1 MHFSSVHNPATG
13 SATVLV
19 VEDEALI
26 RMLAADSLEDSGYT
40 VLEAADAAEALRILE
55 EHDEVDVLFTDVNMP
70 GSMDGLDL
78 AGMMHDR
85 RPRLGLVITSGRGT
99 PDLARLPLSSIYL
112 AKPYRPQQLA
122 AAVEKQT
129 LH

>member
-1 MHFSSVHNPATG
+1 MRTDVQAT
-13 SATVLV
+13 TVLV

-26 RMLAADSLEDSGYT
+26 RMLAADSLADNGFT
-40 VLEAADAAEALRILE
+40 VLEAGDAAEALRILE

-70 GSMDGLDL
+70 GPMDGLAL
-78 AGMMHDR
+78 AGLVHDR
-85 RPRLGLVITSGRGT
+85 SPDLGLVITSGRGT
-99 PDLARLPLSSIYL
+99 PDLERLPPTSIYL

-122 AAVEKQT
+122 AAVDKQT